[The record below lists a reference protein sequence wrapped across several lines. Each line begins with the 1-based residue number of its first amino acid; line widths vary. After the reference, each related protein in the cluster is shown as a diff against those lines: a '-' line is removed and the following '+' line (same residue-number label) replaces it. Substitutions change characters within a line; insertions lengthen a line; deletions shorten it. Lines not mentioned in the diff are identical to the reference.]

1 MKYLVCLLRFFDV
14 FQSIVYKVEYMII
27 KYLVNPKFISVQD
40 WNLFYD
46 SLASGCLPI
55 STDRGPP
62 TVTAVA
68 APGKINI

>member
-1 MKYLVCLLRFFDV
+1 
-14 FQSIVYKVEYMII
+14 MII

-68 APGKINI
+68 APGKIK